1 MDEPKNYAIIQNGV
15 VTNIISL
22 LDSNAS
28 DFPEAVPCRDA
39 AIGYLYQNGE
49 FINPNPEETE

>member
-49 FINPNPEETE
+49 FINPNPEEI